1 MSAVG
6 YRSVVPALCAAV
18 LVTACGQKGPLTL
31 PDRTAAVVTTPP
43 AESPAAAPA
52 ASATPTPDKSKAKSA
67 NPQPPQ

>member
-1 MSAVG
+1 MSAVRHLSG
-6 YRSVVPALCAAV
+6 VFALCAAV

-43 AESPAAAPA
+43 ADAPAAAPA
-52 ASATPTPDKSKAKSA
+52 ASATPTPDKSRAKSA